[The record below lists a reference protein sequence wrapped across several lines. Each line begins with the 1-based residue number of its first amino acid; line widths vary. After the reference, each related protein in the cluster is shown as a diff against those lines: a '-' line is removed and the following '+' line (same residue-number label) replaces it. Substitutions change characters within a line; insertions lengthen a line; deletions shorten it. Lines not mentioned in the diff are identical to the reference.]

1 MGYLTTI
8 TFRNDSVHTFKDH
21 KDELVDKIVEH
32 CLSGGVGH
40 KEYFSLGGHINPV
53 VLQRPRH
60 ADDHTTYVHM
70 GNTVVEMNPYS
81 IETQEMCVRSPEF
94 FNQVLK
100 YMERQVKE
108 LKQLQKREGELCG
121 TK

>member
-32 CLSGGVGH
+32 CSSGGVRY
-40 KEYFSLGGHINPV
+40 KEYFSLGNYANPV

-81 IETQEMCVRSPEF
+81 VDTKEMCDTSPDFFDRVVRFLEEE
-94 FNQVLK
+94 VKGLK
-100 YMERQVKE
+100 KLKKERDKH
-108 LKQLQKREGELCG
+108 GAI
-121 TK
+121 